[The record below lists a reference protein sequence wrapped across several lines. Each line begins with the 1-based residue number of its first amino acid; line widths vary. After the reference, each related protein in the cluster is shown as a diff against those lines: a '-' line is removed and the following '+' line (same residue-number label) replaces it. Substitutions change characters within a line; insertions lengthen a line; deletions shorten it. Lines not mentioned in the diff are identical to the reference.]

1 MQIESPNLKLSFALL
16 FLAACG
22 SSSSKGNDAGDGTGG
37 AGGTGG
43 STSGGTGGATVE
55 FTVVQPCAT
64 AADYVEGKTV
74 TFPNADT
81 SYAPKC
87 LKVAPGDTVT
97 FMTSEGTFAMHPL
110 EAARRRGDTTN
121 NPITT
126 TMGAMTSREFTFT
139 FSGFYGYYCGMHG
152 DDSDGA
158 AEAGVI
164 WVH

>member
-1 MQIESPNLKLSFALL
+1 M
-16 FLAACG
+16 
-22 SSSSKGNDAGDGTGG
+22 
-37 AGGTGG
+37 
-43 STSGGTGGATVE
+43 
-55 FTVVQPCAT
+55 VVQPCAA
-64 AADYVEGKTV
+64 AADYVEGVNTV
-74 TFPNADT
+74 TFPNDDA
-81 SYAPKC
+81 SYKPKC

-97 FMTSEGTFAMHPL
+97 FMAGEGTFAMHPL

-152 DDSDGA
+152 ADDGSV
-158 AEAGVI
+158 EAGVI

>member
-1 MQIESPNLKLSFALL
+1 MQIQSPNLKLSFVLL

-22 SSSSKGNDAGDGTGG
+22 SSSSKGSDAGDGTGG
-37 AGGTGG
+37 AGG
-43 STSGGTGGATVE
+43 STSGGTGGASVE
-55 FTVVQPCAT
+55 FMVVQPCAT
-64 AADYVEGKTV
+64 EADYVEGVKTV

-81 SYAPKC
+81 SYSPKC

-97 FMTSEGTFAMHPL
+97 FMASEGTFAMHPL
-110 EAARRRGDTTN
+110 EAGRRRGDTAN

-126 TMGAMTSREFTFT
+126 TMGDMTSRDFTFT

-152 DDSDGA
+152 DDSGGTP
-158 AEAGVI
+158 EAGVI